1 MNKVLIELAYL
12 DSFTFVLKDLM
23 KLFVLEKCSSNYCL

>member
-1 MNKVLIELAYL
+1 MNKVLTELVYL

-23 KLFVLEKCSSNYCL
+23 KLFDENDLE